1 MNWFGV
7 RRLHYSEGV
16 RRTTLRSQT
25 FMRRKAVPV
34 RWPSGLGPFPQS
46 VRERFEEIL
55 ELYDYLAP
63 SWCRRV
69 SVEVDDPY
77 RGPRGAAAVTAR
89 CISSRGE
96 MVFTLPPD
104 WFRLSAGDQEL
115 SVVFW
120 FALDDLSR
128 GLTST
133 VGSVVDAVRQEA
145 DGAEPP
151 SEPASDLYHTV
162 LPIIGSS
169 ALGLAK
175 EAVGGGRGMHA

>member
-7 RRLHYSEGV
+7 RRLHYGEGV

-25 FMRRKAVPV
+25 FMSRKSIPI
-34 RWPSGLGPFPQS
+34 RWPSCPGLTPQS
-46 VRERFEEIL
+46 VRERFEQIL
-55 ELYDYLAP
+55 ESYDHLAP
-63 SWCRRV
+63 AWCRSV
-69 SVEVDDPY
+69 SVEVGDSS
-77 RGPRGAAAVTAR
+77 RGPTGAAAVTAA
-89 CISSRGE
+89 CLSARGE
-96 MVFTLPPD
+96 MAFTIPPD
-104 WFRLSAGDQEL
+104 WLCFSEADQEL

-175 EAVGGGRGMHA
+175 EAVGGGRGIQE